1 MQASLRARLEDRIGA
16 STRPKRERVKT
27 EPELQLSQ
35 ARTEKMTVRERRE
48 KMALRISVRET
59 LTHSRTGAIP
69 QRAAESS
76 R

>member
-1 MQASLRARLEDRIGA
+1 MQASLRARLEDRIDA
-16 STRPKRERVKT
+16 STRPKIERVKKT

-59 LTHSRTGAIP
+59 LTHSRT
-69 QRAAESS
+69 
-76 R
+76 